1 MQLTGICKGV
11 LFSLFLVLPVT
22 SQEQQWTTDMQRINY
37 GEIGRAKLDL
47 SSLNETMSSL
57 KLPGFSSRPLTFEA
71 GSHLLVQNLVLE
83 GAIGTYLWG
92 TRKRD
97 NSQASLFGAYGNLV
111 MGINFNMP
119 GSSWKVYPF
128 FNLGAAL
135 LRFSHHPGELDF
147 TSNNAALTSDVYWLP
162 TVVTGFVGA
171 VMHVFHQKSGR
182 GLFTV
187 GLKGGFLV
195 DPTTQ
200 STWYR
205 NGVSFKN
212 GPSPLISGPFIKLV
226 IGKGNYISG

>member
-11 LFSLFLVLPVT
+11 LFSLFLVSSVT

-37 GEIGRAKLDL
+37 GEIGTAKLDL
-47 SSLNETMSSL
+47 SSLNKTMRSL
-57 KLPGFSSRPLTFEA
+57 KLPGFSSRPLTIES
-71 GSHLLVQNLVLE
+71 GSHLLVQDLILE
-83 GAIGTYLWG
+83 SAIGTYLWR
-92 TRKRD
+92 TREKG
-97 NSQASLFGAYGNLV
+97 NSQASLFGAYGNLA
-111 MGINFNMP
+111 MGVNFNMP

-128 FNLGAAL
+128 FNIGASL
-135 LRFSHHPGELDF
+135 LRFSHHPDELEF
-147 TSNNAALTSDVYWLP
+147 TSNNVALTSDVYWLP
-162 TVVTGFVGA
+162 AVFTGCGGA
-171 VMHVFHQKSGR
+171 VMHVFHQKRGR

-195 DPTTQ
+195 DLTSQ

-212 GPSPLISGPFIKLV
+212 GPSPLISGPYIKLV